1 MPYDKRVFAVGARYQ
16 YEISNGNS
24 EVIIRQDYHPN
35 EPGLVEMDQ
44 STAVQ
49 CADDVIARLR
59 EQDVQTV

>member
-1 MPYDKRVFAVGARYQ
+1 MAFDKRVFAVGTRYQ

-35 EPGLVEMDQ
+35 EPGLVEMNQ

-49 CADDVIARLR
+49 CADEVIARLR
-59 EQDVQTV
+59 EQDVQTL